1 MGLFGKSKEDTSQ
14 DAQIQQLQKDIATC
28 WSWIQAHEKTLKIL
42 VPNNN
47 SFIKKNKQFATDIQ
61 NLQSKDKEHDA
72 KDKEIEAVLTGLKEL
87 GKAVETAT
95 SEE

>member
-14 DAQIQQLQKDIATC
+14 DAEIKQLRADVATC

-61 NLQSKDKEHDA
+61 SLKEKDQLHDVKDAEHDKLFQA
-72 KDKEIEAVLTGLKEL
+72 LKT
-87 GKAVETAT
+87 VT